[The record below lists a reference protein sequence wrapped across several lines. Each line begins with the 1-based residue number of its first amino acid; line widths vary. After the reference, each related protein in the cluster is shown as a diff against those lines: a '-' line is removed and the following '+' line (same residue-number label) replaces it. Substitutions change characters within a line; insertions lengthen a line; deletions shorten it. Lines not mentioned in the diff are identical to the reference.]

1 MHNSY
6 RAGHLDDI
14 AFEKYVRM
22 YFERFIGK
30 FTKFQF
36 DAHDFIPSN
45 EIEIPSYFSIF
56 TDNNDYELKLLYL
69 QGLSNLKLGKV
80 TDYLD
85 PIIRDETQSHD
96 IRFMATWIKE
106 SVAEQS
112 TSSERRK
119 NYETFWPIFEN
130 RSAPIELRVAAFNT
144 LLTSNPTSARLMSIH
159 TLMENETNPH
169 LVNFYRTTLLSLAGT
184 TQPCYQK
191 L

>member
-1 MHNSY
+1 MFKQYHMITITF
-6 RAGHLDDI
+6 I
-14 AFEKYVRM
+14 A
-22 YFERFIGK
+22 
-30 FTKFQF
+30 
-36 DAHDFIPSN
+36 DSH
-45 EIEIPSYFSIF
+45 
-56 TDNNDYELKLLYL
+56 DYEHKLLYL
-69 QGLSNLKLGKV
+69 QGLGNLKLGKV

-85 PIIRDETQSHD
+85 PIIRDEFQSD
-96 IRFMATWIKE
+96 DVRFMATWIKE

-130 RSAPIELRVAAFNT
+130 RTAPIELRVAAFMT

-159 TLMENETNPH
+159 TLMASETNPH

-184 TQPCYQK
+184 TMPCFQK

>member
-1 MHNSY
+1 M
-6 RAGHLDDI
+6 LLL
-14 AFEKYVRM
+14 
-22 YFERFIGK
+22 FI
-30 FTKFQF
+30 FF
-36 DAHDFIPSN
+36 DTILLFGVF
-45 EIEIPSYFSIF
+45 FSAESH
-56 TDNNDYELKLLYL
+56 DYENKLLYI
-69 QGLSNLKLGKV
+69 QAMGNLKLGKV
-80 TDYLD
+80 PDYLD
-85 PIIRDETQSHD
+85 PIIRDESQSDD

-106 SVAEQS
+106 SVAERS

-130 RSAPIELRVAAFNT
+130 RSASIELRVAAFMT

-184 TQPCYQK
+184 TQACFQK